1 LAVTEKLAWQDQT
14 HARVFDEVSF
24 YPRFLMRKR
33 FESFNEVRLLREA
46 ATQAGCRTLY
56 EIGCATGEFSRYV
69 ERYLPQFTYQGFDIS
84 RPAIERAVA
93 KYGPGKFT
101 LYEGHIRTFA
111 HQFGGAD
118 IVFCRDVVLHQLE
131 PYAFLSELLNIAR
144 SALVLRLRTR
154 DVGATVLDAEQSCQY
169 HYDRHWVPYIVLNTD
184 ELIARLS
191 DNTHVHHITIS
202 RRYEPLGGH
211 NFRYLPK
218 ELYYSETR
226 TAETAVLVLKQDAA
240 RTGEPITRLDDRP
253 DGPRYSIL
261 DRVVLRWAR
270 TRGFGMFGRPS

>member
-1 LAVTEKLAWQDQT
+1 LTISEERAWQDDT
-14 HARVFDEVSF
+14 HARVFDEVSL
-24 YPRFLMRKR
+24 YPDFLMRKR

-46 ATQAGCRTLY
+46 AATRTGCRTLY
-56 EIGCATGEFSRYV
+56 EIGCATGEFGRYV
-69 ERYLPQFTYQGFDIS
+69 ERYLPQLAYRGFDIS
-84 RPAIERAVA
+84 RPAIERALA
-93 KYGPGKFT
+93 KYGSGKFT

-111 HQFGGAD
+111 QQFGGAD
-118 IVFCRDVVLHQLE
+118 IVFCRDVVLHQLD

-144 SALVLRLRTR
+144 GALILRLRTR

-191 DNTHVHHITIS
+191 GNKHVHHITIS

-218 ELYYSETR
+218 ELFYSETR
-226 TAETAVLVLKQDAA
+226 TAETAVLALKESGPRAGAA
-240 RTGEPITRLDDRP
+240 TVAFDDRP

-261 DRVVLRWAR
+261 DRVVLKLAR
-270 TRGFGMFGRPS
+270 TYRRGAAK